1 MGKGKLPRKR
11 ENKKMKKAIF
21 IRMRKDGKKVEEKYL
36 SNVYFT
42 MVDTIIF
49 QWTSK
54 KENAL
59 KVAYSKDSI
68 LERYIELLEEEYHK
82 TYYIFYTKVN

>member
-1 MGKGKLPRKR
+1 ML
-11 ENKKMKKAIF
+11 
-21 IRMRKDGKKVEEKYL
+21 
-36 SNVYFT
+36 
-42 MVDTIIF
+42 DTIIF

-59 KVAYSKDSI
+59 NVAYSKESM
-68 LERYIELLEEEYHK
+68 LYRYIELLEEEYHK

>member
-1 MGKGKLPRKR
+1 
-11 ENKKMKKAIF
+11 MKKAIF

-68 LERYIELLEEEYHK
+68 LDRYIELLEEEYQK

>member
-1 MGKGKLPRKR
+1 
-11 ENKKMKKAIF
+11 MKKAIF
-21 IRMRKDGKKVEEKYL
+21 IRIRKDGKKVEEKYL

-68 LERYIELLEEEYHK
+68 LDRYIELLEEEYHK

>member
-1 MGKGKLPRKR
+1 
-11 ENKKMKKAIF
+11 MKKAIF
-21 IRMRKDGKKVEEKYL
+21 VRMRKDGRKVKEKYL
-36 SNVYFT
+36 SNIYHT

-59 KVAYSKDSI
+59 KVEYTKDSI
-68 LERYIELLEEEYHK
+68 LYGEISDTIDLLEEEYHE
-82 TYYIFYTKVN
+82 TYNIICTKVN

>member
-1 MGKGKLPRKR
+1 
-11 ENKKMKKAIF
+11 MKKAIF

-59 KVAYSKDSI
+59 KVAYSKDSM
-68 LERYIELLEEEYHK
+68 LDRYIELLEEEYYK
-82 TYYIFYTKVN
+82 TYYILCKKIH

>member
-1 MGKGKLPRKR
+1 M
-11 ENKKMKKAIF
+11 EKAIF
-21 IRMRKDGKKVEEKYL
+21 VRMRKDGRKVKEKYL

-59 KVAYSKDSI
+59 KVEYSKDSI
-68 LERYIELLEEEYHK
+68 LYGEISDTIDLLEEEYHK
-82 TYYIFYTKVN
+82 TYNIFCTKETIK

>member
-1 MGKGKLPRKR
+1 
-11 ENKKMKKAIF
+11 MKKAIF
-21 IRMRKDGKKVEEKYL
+21 VRMRKDGNKVEEKYL

-59 KVAYSKDSI
+59 KVAYSKDSM
-68 LERYIELLEEEYHK
+68 LDRYIELLEEEYHK

>member
-1 MGKGKLPRKR
+1 
-11 ENKKMKKAIF
+11 MKKAIF

-59 KVAYSKDSI
+59 KVAYSKDDT
-68 LERYIELLEEEYHK
+68 LYRYIELLEEEYYK
-82 TYYIFYTKVN
+82 TYYVLCKKVN

>member
-1 MGKGKLPRKR
+1 
-11 ENKKMKKAIF
+11 MKKAIF

-59 KVAYSKDSI
+59 KVAYSKDSM
-68 LERYIELLEEEYHK
+68 LDRYIELLEEEYHK

>member
-1 MGKGKLPRKR
+1 M
-11 ENKKMKKAIF
+11 EKAIF
-21 IRMRKDGKKVEEKYL
+21 VRMRKDGRKVKEKYL
-36 SNVYFT
+36 SNIY

-59 KVAYSKDSI
+59 KVEYTKDSI
-68 LERYIELLEEEYHK
+68 LFGEISDTIDLLEEEYYK
-82 TYYIFYTKVN
+82 TYNIFCTKENED

>member
-11 ENKKMKKAIF
+11 DIKKMKKAIF
-21 IRMRKDGKKVEEKYL
+21 IRIRKDGKKVEEKYL

-59 KVAYSKDSI
+59 KVAYSKYSMLD
-68 LERYIELLEEEYHK
+68 RYIELLEEEYHK

>member
-1 MGKGKLPRKR
+1 
-11 ENKKMKKAIF
+11 MKKAIF
-21 IRMRKDGKKVEEKYL
+21 VRIRKDGKKVEEKYL
-36 SNVYFT
+36 SNIYFT

-59 KVAYSKDSI
+59 KIAYSKETMLD
-68 LERYIELLEEEYHK
+68 RYIELLEEEYHK
-82 TYYIFYTKVN
+82 TYYIFYTKVNWLKSK

>member
-1 MGKGKLPRKR
+1 MEIAQKERKA
-11 ENKKMKKAIF
+11 KMKKAIF
-21 IRMRKDGKKVEEKYL
+21 VRMRKDGKKVEEKYL

-59 KVAYSKDSI
+59 KVAYTKYSMLD
-68 LERYIELLEEEYHK
+68 RYIELLEEEYHK

>member
-1 MGKGKLPRKR
+1 
-11 ENKKMKKAIF
+11 MKEAIF
-21 IRMRKDGKKVEEKYL
+21 VRIRKDGRKVKEKYL
-36 SNVYFT
+36 SNIYLT

-59 KVAYSKDSI
+59 KVEYSKDSI
-68 LERYIELLEEEYHK
+68 LCGEISDIVDLLEEEYYK
-82 TYYIFYTKVN
+82 TYYIFYKEVNEN

>member
-1 MGKGKLPRKR
+1 
-11 ENKKMKKAIF
+11 MKKAIF

-59 KVAYSKDSI
+59 KIAYSKDSI
-68 LERYIELLEEEYHK
+68 LDRYIELLEEEYHK

>member
-1 MGKGKLPRKR
+1 MGKGNCPER
-11 ENKKMKKAIF
+11 EIIKMKKAIF

-36 SNVYFT
+36 SNIYITLVN
-42 MVDTIIF
+42 TIIF

-59 KVAYSKDSI
+59 KVEYSKDDI
-68 LERYIELLEEEYHK
+68 LYDIINLLEEEYHK
-82 TYYIFYTKVN
+82 TYYIFTKDEN

>member
-1 MGKGKLPRKR
+1 
-11 ENKKMKKAIF
+11 MKKVIF
-21 IRMRKDGKKVEEKYL
+21 VRMRKDGKKVEEKYL

-59 KVAYSKDSI
+59 EVDYSKDSI
-68 LERYIELLEEEYHK
+68 LYRYIELLEEEYHK
-82 TYYIFYTKVN
+82 TYYIFFTKVN

>member
-1 MGKGKLPRKR
+1 
-11 ENKKMKKAIF
+11 MKKAIF
-21 IRMRKDGKKVEEKYL
+21 VRMRKDGKKVEEKYL

-54 KENAL
+54 RENAL
-59 KVAYSKDSI
+59 KVAYSKDSM
-68 LERYIELLEEEYHK
+68 LYRYIELLEEEYHK
-82 TYYIFYTKVN
+82 TYYILYKKVN

>member
-1 MGKGKLPRKR
+1 
-11 ENKKMKKAIF
+11 
-21 IRMRKDGKKVEEKYL
+21 MRKDGNKVREKYL

-49 QWTSK
+49 KQTSK

-59 KVAYSKDSI
+59 KIAYSKDSM
-68 LERYIELLEEEYHK
+68 LDRYIELLEEEYHK

>member
-1 MGKGKLPRKR
+1 
-11 ENKKMKKAIF
+11 MKKAIF

-59 KVAYSKDSI
+59 KIAYSKDSM
-68 LERYIELLEEEYHK
+68 LDRYIELLEEEYHK

>member
-1 MGKGKLPRKR
+1 
-11 ENKKMKKAIF
+11 MKKAIF
-21 IRMRKDGKKVEEKYL
+21 VRMRKNGKKVEEKYL

-59 KVAYSKDSI
+59 KVAYSKDSM
-68 LERYIELLEEEYHK
+68 LDRYIELLEEEYHK

>member
-1 MGKGKLPRKR
+1 
-11 ENKKMKKAIF
+11 MKKAIF
-21 IRMRKDGKKVEEKYL
+21 IRMRKDGNKVREKYL

-59 KVAYSKDSI
+59 KIAYSKDSM
-68 LERYIELLEEEYHK
+68 LDRYIELLEEEYHK

>member
-1 MGKGKLPRKR
+1 
-11 ENKKMKKAIF
+11 MKKAIF

-54 KENAL
+54 RENAL
-59 KVAYSKDSI
+59 KVAYPKDYM
-68 LERYIELLEEEYHK
+68 LDRYIELLEEEYHK
-82 TYYIFYTKVN
+82 TYYILYKKVN

>member
-1 MGKGKLPRKR
+1 
-11 ENKKMKKAIF
+11 MKKAIF
-21 IRMRKDGKKVEEKYL
+21 IRMRKDGKKVQEKYL

-59 KVAYSKDSI
+59 KLAYSKDSM
-68 LERYIELLEEEYHK
+68 LDRYIELLEEEYHK

>member
-1 MGKGKLPRKR
+1 
-11 ENKKMKKAIF
+11 MKKAIF

-54 KENAL
+54 RENAL
-59 KVAYSKDSI
+59 KVSYSKDSM
-68 LERYIELLEEEYHK
+68 LDRYIELLEEEYYK
-82 TYYIFYTKVN
+82 TYYILYKKVN

>member
-1 MGKGKLPRKR
+1 
-11 ENKKMKKAIF
+11 MKKAIF

-54 KENAL
+54 RENAL
-59 KVAYSKDSI
+59 KVAYTKDSM
-68 LERYIELLEEEYHK
+68 LDRYIELLEEEYHK
-82 TYYIFYTKVN
+82 TYYILYKKVN

>member
-1 MGKGKLPRKR
+1 
-11 ENKKMKKAIF
+11 MKKAIF
-21 IRMRKDGKKVEEKYL
+21 VRMRKDGKKVEEKYL

-59 KVAYSKDSI
+59 KVAYSKDFM
-68 LERYIELLEEEYHK
+68 LDRYIELLEEEYHK

>member
-1 MGKGKLPRKR
+1 
-11 ENKKMKKAIF
+11 MKKAIF
-21 IRMRKDGKKVEEKYL
+21 IRIRKDGKKVEEKYL

-59 KVAYSKDSI
+59 KVAYSKDSM
-68 LERYIELLEEEYHK
+68 LDRYIELLEEEYYK

>member
-1 MGKGKLPRKR
+1 M
-11 ENKKMKKAIF
+11 EKAIF
-21 IRMRKDGKKVEEKYL
+21 VRMRKDGRKVKEKYL
-36 SNVYFT
+36 SNIT

-59 KVAYSKDSI
+59 KVEYSKDSI
-68 LERYIELLEEEYHK
+68 LFGEISDTIDLLEEEYYK
-82 TYYIFYTKVN
+82 TYNIFCTKENEN

>member
-1 MGKGKLPRKR
+1 
-11 ENKKMKKAIF
+11 MKKAIF

-54 KENAL
+54 RENAL
-59 KVAYSKDSI
+59 KVAYSKDST
-68 LERYIELLEEEYHK
+68 LYRYIELLEEEYYK
-82 TYYIFYTKVN
+82 TYYILYKKVN

>member
-1 MGKGKLPRKR
+1 
-11 ENKKMKKAIF
+11 MKKAIF
-21 IRMRKDGKKVEEKYL
+21 VRMRKDGKKVEEKYL

-59 KVAYSKDSI
+59 KVKYTNDSI
-68 LERYIELLEEEYHK
+68 LCGEIRDTVDLLEEEYYK
-82 TYYIFYTKVN
+82 TYYIFYEEVKKNG

>member
-1 MGKGKLPRKR
+1 
-11 ENKKMKKAIF
+11 MKKAIF
-21 IRMRKDGKKVEEKYL
+21 IRIRKDGKKVEEKYL

-59 KVAYSKDSI
+59 KVAYSKDSM
-68 LERYIELLEEEYHK
+68 LDRYIELLEEEYHK

>member
-1 MGKGKLPRKR
+1 
-11 ENKKMKKAIF
+11 MKKAIF
-21 IRMRKDGKKVEEKYL
+21 IRIRKDGKKVEEKYL
-36 SNVYFT
+36 SNIYFT

-59 KVAYSKDSI
+59 KVAYSKDSM
-68 LERYIELLEEEYHK
+68 LDRYIELLEEEYHK
-82 TYYIFYTKVN
+82 TYYIFYRKVN

>member
-1 MGKGKLPRKR
+1 
-11 ENKKMKKAIF
+11 MKKAIF

-54 KENAL
+54 RENAL
-59 KVAYSKDSI
+59 KVAYSKNTMLD
-68 LERYIELLEEEYHK
+68 RYIELLEEEYHK
-82 TYYIFYTKVN
+82 TYYILYKKVN

>member
-1 MGKGKLPRKR
+1 
-11 ENKKMKKAIF
+11 MKKAIF
-21 IRMRKDGKKVEEKYL
+21 VRMRKDGKKVEEKYL

-59 KVAYSKDSI
+59 KVAYSKYSMLD
-68 LERYIELLEEEYHK
+68 RYIELLEEEYHK

>member
-1 MGKGKLPRKR
+1 
-11 ENKKMKKAIF
+11 MKKAIF
-21 IRMRKDGKKVEEKYL
+21 VRMRKDGKKVEEKYL

-42 MVDTIIF
+42 LVDTIIF

-59 KVAYSKDSI
+59 KVAYSKYSMLD
-68 LERYIELLEEEYHK
+68 RYIELLEEEYHK

>member
-1 MGKGKLPRKR
+1 
-11 ENKKMKKAIF
+11 MKKAIF
-21 IRMRKDGKKVEEKYL
+21 VRMRKDGKKVEEKYL

-59 KVAYSKDSI
+59 EVDYSKDDT
-68 LERYIELLEEEYHK
+68 LYRYIELLEEEYHK
-82 TYYIFYTKVN
+82 TYYIFFTKVN